1 MSYHFLLIFSTFYS
15 KNFYTLFPTLSIVL
29 LSTNFFNILPFLGIF
44 LGMFSGTLFSGTLS
58 KNRFHLFLYL
68 VLKLKNRFI
77 KVFKSLINLWCRWWD
92 SNPHGFPLHF
102 ECSAYTNF
110 ATSAGLGIFM
120 PFMVYMH
127 FLDLFCL

>member
-44 LGMFSGTLFSGTLS
+44 LGMFSGTLS

-77 KVFKSLINLWCRWWD
+77 KVFKSLINLWCQRSSYLQLFWLSWRLIQISINLLKYIIIFINCNSKSLIIQY
-92 SNPHGFPLHF
+92 SNFVQNN
-102 ECSAYTNF
+102 S
-110 ATSAGLGIFM
+110 
-120 PFMVYMH
+120 
-127 FLDLFCL
+127 

>member
-44 LGMFSGTLFSGTLS
+44 LGMFSGTLSKNRFHLFLFLFSGTLS

-77 KVFKSLINLWCRWWD
+77 KVFKSLINLWCQRSSYLQLFWL
-92 SNPHGFPLHF
+92 SLTINIKINHF
-102 ECSAYTNF
+102 IKVYH
-110 ATSAGLGIFM
+110 IFNK
-120 PFMVYMH
+120 
-127 FLDLFCL
+127 LQ